1 MCLLHGAASTN
12 FDVVHKEYTVQ
23 MHIPSYCINLHSQGC
38 SLLNLNVGSEAINL
52 QVESTV
58 WTYYVHIFSL
68 YSFPSVGLQCA
79 LFSRPTWLTCN
90 CANSL
95 DQPASLVVTQGLE

>member
-1 MCLLHGAASTN
+1 
-12 FDVVHKEYTVQ
+12 

-38 SLLNLNVGSEAINL
+38 SLLNIKVGSEAINL

-68 YSFPSVGLQCA
+68 CTFPSVGLQCA
-79 LFSRPTWLTCN
+79 LVNRPTWLTCN
-90 CANSL
+90 CVNFL
-95 DQPASLVVTQGLE
+95 YQPPTPAATQGLEWPFCFCSVDFTHTLSRIH